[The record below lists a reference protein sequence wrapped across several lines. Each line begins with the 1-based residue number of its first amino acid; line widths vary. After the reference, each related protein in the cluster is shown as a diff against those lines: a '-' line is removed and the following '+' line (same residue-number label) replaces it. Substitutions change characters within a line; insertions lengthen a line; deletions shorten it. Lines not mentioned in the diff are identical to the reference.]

1 MTERLLAE
9 SNSDIEDPL
18 AASSS
23 NGAVRSAHLS
33 LVMPTDA
40 ATHSVV
46 TAAVGQVSG
55 SSGAAEA
62 GEC

>member
-1 MTERLLAE
+1 LAG
-9 SNSDIEDPL
+9 
-18 AASSS
+18 SSGT
-23 NGAVRSAHLS
+23 GADRSAHLS

-40 ATHSVV
+40 ATYDVV